1 MFRRTYL
8 NVLAVLPGLSFT
20 RPHGE
25 SRTTITPIEREG
37 DLWFW
42 YYVYSA
48 ATRDH
53 VLSMERS
60 RERAVNEMNLTVL
73 IEEEA
78 REVLRRAHAGE
89 YTIDNMPDRWLRV
102 LRSIDQIDFT

>member
-1 MFRRTYL
+1 MFRRTFL
-8 NVLAVLPGLSFT
+8 NVLAALPGLQFT
-20 RPHGE
+20 RSRGE
-25 SRTTITPIEREG
+25 SRTMTPIEREG

-53 VLSMERS
+53 VLSMECS
-60 RERAVNEMNLTVL
+60 WEWAVNEMNLTVL
-73 IEEEA
+73 SNEEG

-89 YTIDNMPDRWLRV
+89 YTIGNMPDRWLRIF
-102 LRSIDQIDFT
+102 RSMDQIEFT